1 VRFLR
6 LARFAR
12 KAGMFSTPIG
22 YKLIAS
28 DLTAALRRT
37 AEQPMVQR
45 ESEYYLA
52 AIENIKSIDEFLK
65 DDRVFKYAM
74 KAFGLQEMDYAKAF
88 MRKVLT
94 EGIDDS
100 DSFANKLSDTRYRE
114 FAETF
119 NFARYTTG
127 ATIFARARQGTVDR
141 YVRQTLEIE
150 AGQTNEGVRL
160 ALYFQRKAVNVETPY
175 HLMADSAL
183 LKVTQIALGIPAAT
197 SAMDIDRQAAMISK
211 KLDIEDLKEP
221 AKLDKFI
228 ERFTAFWEIENP
240 TTPSISGVIQLF
252 TETESL
258 VSVDLLTQM
267 QKIRKV

>member
-1 VRFLR
+1 
-6 LARFAR
+6 
-12 KAGMFSTPIG
+12 MFSTPIG

-28 DLTAALRRT
+28 DMTAALKRT
-37 AEQPMVQR
+37 AEQPVVQR
-45 ESEYYLA
+45 ESEYYLS
-52 AIENIKSIDEFLK
+52 AIKDVKSIDEFLNN
-65 DDRVFKYAM
+65 DRVFKYAM

-94 EGIDDS
+94 EGIDDP
-100 DSFANKLSDTRYRE
+100 DSFANKLTDKRYRE

-127 ATIFARARQGTVDR
+127 TTIFERTRQGTVDR
-141 YVRQTLEIE
+141 YVRQTLESD

-160 ALYFQRKAVNVETPY
+160 ALYFQRMAASVETPY
-175 HLMADSAL
+175 HLMADRAL
-183 LKVTQIALGIPAAT
+183 LKVTQVALGIPE
-197 SAMDIDRQAAMISK
+197 SASNMDIDRQAELISK

-228 ERFTAFWEIENP
+228 ERFTALWETENP
-240 TTPSISGVIQLF
+240 STPSISGVIQLF